1 MCGLVWLT
9 IKMVTFELIFC
20 ITECCSCKCRTIL
33 IHPFQ
38 SFNCD
43 LFEITIGM
51 CLTSK
56 RTHST
61 KLYVDE
67 AKYVEDVPMSKK
79 MFDPI
84 GIFDFPTRNEV
95 LCIPMLIQILLSSP
109 HIICNMKV
117 P

>member
-1 MCGLVWLT
+1 
-9 IKMVTFELIFC
+9 
-20 ITECCSCKCRTIL
+20 
-33 IHPFQ
+33 
-38 SFNCD
+38 
-43 LFEITIGM
+43 M

-95 LCIPMLIQILLSSP
+95 LCIPMLIQILLSYP